1 MGRPV
6 LNNDKVALVSMPFA
20 SIDMPSIGISLL
32 QAELRRDGI
41 ECHIH
46 YPNLRFARHIG
57 IPIYSWLAN
66 PAEVTLT
73 GEWIFAHLLF
83 PDRAPSMEAY
93 LKDILLD
100 RLRGEIDLPILG
112 ALLKA
117 RSEASQFLND
127 CLEAIDFS
135 QYRIVGFTSTFEQNL
150 ASLALARRLKEKY
163 PGVVIVFGGANCEAE
178 MGIEL
183 HRQFGFVDY
192 VCSGE
197 GDVNFPELVQR
208 ILRGQSVCGLDG
220 IIARCNGETVVPPQL
235 VAPVSDLD
243 ALPIPAYDDYF
254 DQLRSYE
261 LAGKIEPHIPLE
273 TARGCWWGAKM
284 HCTFCGLNGSTMSFR
299 SKSPDRVFQEISM
312 LAQKYGTKF
321 AVVDNILNLQY
332 LDSLFPRII
341 SSQLKCTF
349 FFETKVNLKKRQL
362 QLLSAAGVT
371 ALQPG
376 IESLSTP
383 ILRSMKK
390 GCTLLQNLQFLK
402 WAKQYGIKASWN
414 LLYGFPGEDP
424 EEYCKMARLI
434 PSLHHLQPPEACPR
448 ISVVRFSPYF
458 TRWQDYG
465 LGSPRAD
472 RAYSYIYQVPR
483 AALDNLAYV
492 FEFDHPLAKS
502 VDSYAQE
509 CLEAV
514 GAWQSSAAAA
524 TLTMRESGSDLL
536 LLDRRK
542 PGPAQQIAL
551 HEPLS
556 SIYRLCDEALA
567 LSQILQAIPA
577 PHQITGEEVETAL
590 DSLVEKGLMAK
601 EGSSYL
607 SLAIPA
613 PEMFTEKPGAQL
625 VCNGD
630 ERQRSESLTTI
641 SQECR

>member
-1 MGRPV
+1 
-6 LNNDKVALVSMPFA
+6 LKNDKVALVSMPFA
-20 SIDMPSIGISLL
+20 SIEMPSIGISLL

-41 ECHIH
+41 ECHTY
-46 YPNLRFARHIG
+46 YPNIRFAKHIG
-57 IPIYSWLAN
+57 IPVYSWLAN

-83 PDRAPSMEAY
+83 PDKAPSTEAY

-100 RLRGEIDLPILG
+100 RLGGEIDLPLLRV
-112 ALLKA
+112 LLKA

-127 CLEAIDFS
+127 CLGAIDFS
-135 QYRIVGFTSTFEQNL
+135 PYRIVGFTSTFEQNL

-163 PGVVIVFGGANCEAE
+163 PTVVIVFGGANCEAE

-208 ILRGQSVCGLDG
+208 ILRGQSACSLDG
-220 IIARCNGETVVPPQL
+220 IIARRNGVTVVPPQP

-243 ALPIPAYDDYF
+243 ALPIPSYDDYF
-254 DQLRSYE
+254 EQLRSHQ
-261 LAGKIEPHIPLE
+261 LAGEFEPHIPLE

-284 HCTFCGLNGSTMSFR
+284 HCTFCGLNGSTMAFR
-299 SKSPDRVFQEISM
+299 SKSPDRVFQEISA
-312 LAQKYGTKF
+312 LSQKYGTKF

-341 SSQLKCTF
+341 SSQLNCTF
-349 FFETKVNLKKRQL
+349 FFETKVNLKKHQL

-371 ALQPG
+371 SLQPG

-402 WAKQYGIKASWN
+402 WAKQYEIKSAWN

-424 EEYCKMARLI
+424 GEYRKMARLI

-448 ISVVRFSPYF
+448 VQVVRFSPYF
-458 TRWQDYG
+458 TRWQEYG
-465 LGSPRAD
+465 LGPPRAD
-472 RAYSYIYQVPR
+472 RSYSYIYQLPQ

-492 FEFDHPLAKS
+492 FEFDHTLAKS
-502 VDSYAQE
+502 VDSYAKE

-514 GAWQSSAAAA
+514 AVWRSSTSAAS
-524 TLTMRESGSDLL
+524 LTMRESSPDVL
-536 LLDRRK
+536 LLDCRK
-542 PGPAQQIAL
+542 PGSAQEITL

-556 SIYRLCDEALA
+556 SIYRLCDEATA
-567 LSQILQAIPA
+567 LSQILKSLPA
-577 PHQITGEEVETAL
+577 PHQITGEELEAAL
-590 DSLVEKGLMAK
+590 DSLIAKGLMVK
-601 EGSSYL
+601 EGTTYL

-613 PEMFTEKPGAQL
+613 AGMFAEKPGVQS
-625 VCNGD
+625 VCD
-630 ERQRSESLTTI
+630 EDGRQRSEKLTTI
-641 SQECR
+641 AQERC